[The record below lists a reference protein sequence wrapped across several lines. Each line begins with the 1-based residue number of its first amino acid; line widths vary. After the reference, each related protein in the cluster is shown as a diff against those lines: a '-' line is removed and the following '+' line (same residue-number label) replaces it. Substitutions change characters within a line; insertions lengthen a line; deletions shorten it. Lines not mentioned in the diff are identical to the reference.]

1 MSRRGAGKIWTVQW
15 RLQPAH
21 QVPCGVREGNG
32 SSSQSRS
39 ICQQSW
45 QVSTPHVCAVHT
57 HSRKPFHV
65 PLHVLPLLQQ
75 SMMSPMN
82 LCAGRVIQNYVGY
95 LMMGKAV
102 MLKRFHLTFLAQVL
116 AASPDGRDEGQEP
129 EVRAPGLCEPDQS
142 KQDNLH
148 ASRDQEEEAGQSI
161 CLLGGVRG
169 VRIKDELH
177 PRWSTRKQ
185 RPRPRRSAPEL
196 RRSQPQS

>member
-82 LCAGRVIQNYVGY
+82 LCVGRVIQKLCGVSHDGQ
-95 LMMGKAV
+95 GSD
-102 MLKRFHLTFLAQVL
+102 AQAISFDL
-116 AASPDGRDEGQEP
+116 
-129 EVRAPGLCEPDQS
+129 PGS
-142 KQDNLH
+142 
-148 ASRDQEEEAGQSI
+148 G
-161 CLLGGVRG
+161 LGCF
-169 VRIKDELH
+169 
-177 PRWSTRKQ
+177 S
-185 RPRPRRSAPEL
+185 
-196 RRSQPQS
+196 